1 MNCLGLLADVEAYC
15 LNNHAFCQF
24 SDNGGV
30 QPTSFPDKLLS
41 KVLAS
46 ARANED
52 AVDDALRSAM
62 LMSIV
67 SSARRHDLD
76 VWVYLNDVLE
86 QILAGRTDYHG
97 LLPDVWKLEH
107 PEAVR
112 QYRVEEREEKAD
124 RQRARA
130 AARRLAS

>member
-1 MNCLGLLADVEAYC
+1 NQWEWLCTYVSDGRVCIDNNLVEQLMKQVALGRKAWLFVDNVE
-15 LNNHAFCQF
+15 
-24 SDNGGV
+24 SG
-30 QPTSFPDKLLS
+30 
-41 KVLAS
+41 
-46 ARANED
+46 E
-52 AVDDALRSAM
+52 RSAM

>member
-1 MNCLGLLADVEAYC
+1 VDNVE
-15 LNNHAFCQF
+15 
-24 SDNGGV
+24 SG
-30 QPTSFPDKLLS
+30 
-41 KVLAS
+41 
-46 ARANED
+46 E
-52 AVDDALRSAM
+52 RSAL

-76 VWVYLNDVLE
+76 VWVYLTDVLE
-86 QILAGRTDYHG
+86 QVLAGRTDYHG

-112 QYRVEEREEKAD
+112 QYRVEERDEKAD